1 MKAFFLPALL
11 LSVMLLIWLA
21 ARSRGSGPRLL
32 GDAVSLCLASLP
44 LALAGVSPL
53 MTGGDVPMGPEG
65 HWLRTAGLLWWLFAA
80 RLAASLVRRVL
91 ERDALS
97 REARITGDLASGV
110 IYLATFLMI
119 LSFVLLLPVGG
130 LVATSG
136 VVAVVIGLA
145 LQNTL
150 SDVFSGIAVGIERPF
165 KAGDRISLAD
175 GVEGVVIEINWRSVR
190 VQTDGEDIA
199 IIPNSVVA
207 KAQILNRSV
216 PSRRRS
222 ARTLVTC
229 PAHMRSESVLEL
241 LRRAAMLCPGIL
253 AETTPF
259 VSMVRLGAQ
268 TSTFAVDFFV
278 ADSLAVGR
286 VRTDLLMHAQRQL
299 RYAVLSGMLSTA
311 DSHEQRGA
319 HGILA
324 EMALFAQLSV
334 DQKKR
339 MSERMEHRRFRSGEI
354 LFEKGGE
361 ADRLVVIA
369 SGVVEVTGTAAELP
383 SRVLRRA
390 GPGEVIGDIGLV
402 AGATRAFTA
411 RAVTP
416 LVVYLLA
423 RDHLLDE
430 IHDDEDLGMALETS
444 VSDHVALL
452 DAGVGQVADG
462 KEQLPN
468 FLELLKRRFGSAAS
482 RRTSDEGASH

>member
-1 MKAFFLPALL
+1 MKAFLLPALL
-11 LSVMLLIWLA
+11 VVAVLVVWLS
-21 ARSRGSGPRLL
+21 ARSRGPGRRLL
-32 GDAVSLCLASLP
+32 GDVVGLCLASLP
-44 LALAGVSPL
+44 LGIEGVSPL

-65 HWLRTAGLLWWLFAA
+65 HWLRTAGLLWWLFSA
-80 RLAASLVRRVL
+80 RLATTLVRRVL

-97 REARITGDLASGV
+97 REARITGDLASGL
-110 IYLATFLMI
+110 IYLATLLVI

-165 KAGDRISLAD
+165 GAGDRISIAD

-199 IIPNSVVA
+199 IIPNSVIA
-207 KAQILNRSV
+207 KAQVLNRSV

-222 ARTLVTC
+222 ARVLVTC

-253 AETTPF
+253 GETTPL

-299 RYAVLSGMLSTA
+299 RYAILSGMLGTA
-311 DSHEQRGA
+311 EPLGDRGA
-319 HGILA
+319 RGIIA
-324 EMALFAQLSV
+324 EMALFAQLTF
-334 DQKKR
+334 DQQKR
-339 MSERMEHRRFRSGEI
+339 MSERMEHRRFRGGEI

-361 ADRLVVIA
+361 ADRLIVIA
-369 SGVVEVTGTAAELP
+369 SGVVEVTETAAEIP

-390 GPGEVIGDIGLV
+390 GPGEVIGDIGLI
-402 AGATRAFTA
+402 AGSIRPYTA

-416 LVVYLLA
+416 LVAYLLA
-423 RDHLLDE
+423 RDHLLE
-430 IHDDEDLGMALETS
+430 AIHDDRDLGMALETS

-452 DAGVGQVADG
+452 HAGGVEASEGEG
-462 KEQLPN
+462 HLPN
-468 FLELLKRRFGSAAS
+468 FVELLRRRFGSAAS
-482 RRTSDEGASH
+482 RRPPAEGRAW